1 MVPQPSP
8 LSIEEFMT
16 YEFTPS
22 MQTEQLES
30 RLLNRSGRQIR
41 NLCVVVHPAG
51 VVLRGQST
59 TYYAKQIVQHAAME
73 ITGLPVLANE
83 IEVN

>member
-1 MVPQPSP
+1 
-8 LSIEEFMT
+8 MT
-16 YEFTPS
+16 HELAPCV
-22 MQTEQLES
+22 QTDQLES

-41 NLCVVVHPAG
+41 NLCVILHPAG

-73 ITGLPVLANE
+73 LTGLPVLANE
-83 IEVN
+83 IEVL